1 MTAPTLTHLV
11 SAQTIATATSL
22 SSGSVTITAGRPA
35 MAIVF
40 SGALNSDD
48 NTTPPSFS
56 GAGQTWTQLLTT
68 TDVFADTGYNDYMRV
83 SLFVTDASSGG
94 SGALTATHPP
104 GEQQDILAFAVFD
117 LTDGSFASPE
127 PLAKGNNATSMTDA
141 LAGVAAGDRYAA
153 LCLWTS
159 FYTSS
164 PGGFTARSGWTEVTQ
179 VIAADAGYGLALQVQ
194 LSPVGGD
201 ATASF
206 SVSNTGQLALIA
218 IPLEAAT
225 AGETTWSAAAH
236 IVSGSAC
243 AGSQRMIRRRRAAPT
258 AASVPTTMRRVIRAR
273 TVTAAA
279 GSSVLGRPRLLQA
292 RGVSVQ
298 GAASLSTTAP
308 IVSRR
313 YTAAVTGGATLA
325 IVARTVRTR
334 SVSVV
339 AQAVLA
345 TNASVA
351 GYRTRSAACTAQ
363 SSVGLFARMIRS
375 RAVSA
380 GGFSTVSA
388 SAHVAGKLTRG
399 AAVSAA
405 SSIALSAQVSR
416 RRSAAIGTQ
425 TAVLASGNVSGK
437 LIARSAP
444 TAAAMVTVQLRVIRN
459 RRSAAGASGT
469 ANADPRIRRPRRAGV
484 TAASAL
490 VLTRRVILARA
501 ANVDSAPLVAVRFW
515 ISGLSTR
522 RHALPRASANGGV
535 VAPSERRGRVQPH
548 LRGEILR

>member
-11 SAQTIATATSL
+11 SAQSVATVTSL
-22 SSGSVTITAGRPA
+22 SSGSVAITAGRPA
-35 MAIVF
+35 LAIVL

-94 SGALTATHPP
+94 SGVLTATHPP
-104 GEQQDILAFAVFD
+104 GEQQDILAFAVFE
-117 LTDGSFASPE
+117 LTDGSFANPE

-159 FYTSS
+159 FYTGS

-179 VIAADAGYGLALQVQ
+179 VIAADAGYGLALQMQ

-201 ATASF
+201 ANASF

-225 AGETTWSAAAH
+225 ADGTTWSAAAH

-258 AASVPTTMRRVIRAR
+258 AASVSTTTRRVIRAR
-273 TVTAAA
+273 TAVATA
-279 GSSVLGRPRLLQA
+279 GSSVLGRPRLVQS
-292 RGVSVQ
+292 RSVTVQ
-298 GAASLSTTAP
+298 GAAAFSLTAP
-308 IVSRR
+308 RVTRR
-313 YTAAVTGGATLA
+313 HTVAVTGGATLA
-325 IVARTVRTR
+325 IAARIVRPR
-334 SVSVV
+334 SVSIS

-345 TNASVA
+345 ANANVA
-351 GYRTRSAACTAQ
+351 GTLARSAASTAQ
-363 SSVGLFARMIRS
+363 SSVGVSARVIRA

-380 GGFSTVSA
+380 DGSSTVTVRA
-388 SAHVAGKLTRG
+388 RVAGKLTRG
-399 AAVSAA
+399 AAVSVA
-405 SSIALSAQVSR
+405 SNLALSAQVSW
-416 RRSAAIGTQ
+416 RRSAAIQ
-425 TAVLASGNVSGK
+425 VQAPVLATGTISGK
-437 LIARSAP
+437 VSARSAP
-444 TAAAMVTVQLRVIRN
+444 TAASMVTVQLRVVRKRAAAAASASTASTYQRL
-459 RRSAAGASGT
+459 RRKRV
-469 ANADPRIRRPRRAGV
+469 ADI

-490 VLTRRVILARA
+490 VLVRRVILARI
-501 ANVDSAPLVAVRFW
+501 ANVDGAPLVAVCFW
-515 ISGLSTR
+515 MSGLSAR

-535 VAPSERRGRVQPH
+535 VTPSERRGRVQPY
-548 LRGEILR
+548 LRGGSNG

>member
-1 MTAPTLTHLV
+1 MTAPSLTHLV

-56 GAGQTWTQLLTT
+56 GAGQTWTLFGST
-68 TDVFADTGYNDYMRV
+68 TDVFADAGINDYMRV

-94 SGALTATHPP
+94 SGVLTATHPP

-159 FYTSS
+159 FYTGS

-179 VIAADAGYGLALQVQ
+179 VIAADAGYGLAFQLQ

-201 ATASF
+201 AIASF

-225 AGETTWSAAAH
+225 AGGTTWFAAAH

-273 TVTAAA
+273 TAATSA
-279 GSSVLGRPRLLQA
+279 GSSILGTPRLVQS
-292 RGVSVQ
+292 RSVTVE
-298 GAASLSTTAP
+298 GAAAFSLTAP
-308 IVSRR
+308 RVRRR
-313 YTAAVTGGATLA
+313 YTVALTGGATLA
-325 IVARTVRTR
+325 ITARTVRPR
-334 SVSVV
+334 SVSIS

-345 TNASVA
+345 ANASVA
-351 GYRTRSAACTAQ
+351 GYRTRSAVSSAK
-363 SSVGLFARMIRS
+363 SSVGISARVIRS

-380 GGFSTVSA
+380 GGSSTVTVRA
-388 SAHVAGKLTRG
+388 RVAGKLTRG

-405 SSIALSAQVSR
+405 SNLALSAQVSR
-416 RRSAAIGTQ
+416 RRSATIGTQ
-425 TAVLASGNVSGK
+425 TAVLATGTISGK
-437 LIARSAP
+437 LSARSAP
-444 TAAAMVTVQLRVIRN
+444 TAGSMITVQLRVIRN
-459 RRSAAGASGT
+459 RTVAVNAMCVTAAL
-469 ANADPRIRRPRRAGV
+469 PRVRRARRAGV

-490 VLTRRVILARA
+490 VLTYRVILTRA